1 MVEDEWDDW
10 HDRELVD
17 LDGGACD
24 VTGDPALDVYGYQ
37 SPTRRGQNLT
47 GFTSSHGD
55 YGAASREGRER
66 RRRQREAW
74 RQRLDAERREREAR
88 RPESEQRPAHA
99 SVSPRASTT
108 PARPQPAPGQPTV
121 ADPPQSQPGQHG
133 AYFEV
138 RTTRVWWAPWRRRQH
153 WQQVSAWTHGQPP
166 AGAAV
171 VTVADVTAL
180 PGRVH
185 TIGRLGQTGAVE
197 Y

>member
-1 MVEDEWDDW
+1 MDDEWEW
-10 HDRELVD
+10 EHDGEIVD
-17 LDGGACD
+17 LDGCEA
-24 VTGDPALDVYGYQ
+24 TGEPQLDIFGYQ
-37 SPTRRGQNLT
+37 SPKRRGQNLS
-47 GFTSSHGD
+47 GFTSSGGD
-55 YGAASREGRER
+55 WFKRSDEMRAQRQARREAQ
-66 RRRQREAW
+66 RQR
-74 RQRLDAERREREAR
+74 QREREAAR
-88 RPESEQRPAHA
+88 RPEPEQRPAHA
-99 SVSPRASTT
+99 SVSPWASTT
-108 PARPQPAPGQPTV
+108 PARPQSVPVQPTV

-166 AGAAV
+166 AGATV
-171 VTVADVTAL
+171 VTVPDVATL